1 MLSITSD
8 QYASLDRGARDC
20 FYADLDSYLA
30 VSFPHYDINR
40 RSALIQDCRAG
51 CEALG
56 IKNEDG
62 IHAYHVL
69 SFVAGASIGK
79 DPDYQ
84 AAHRRYVLIGNP
96 PDQLPLDLH
105 SALATWA
112 G

>member
-1 MLSITSD
+1 MLKIKSR
-8 QYASLDRGARDC
+8 QYTSLDRGARDR

-30 VSFPHYDINR
+30 ESFPEYDVTR
-40 RSALIQDCRAG
+40 RGALILDCRAG
-51 CEALG
+51 CETLG

-69 SFVAGASIGK
+69 SFMAGASIGK
-79 DPDYQ
+79 DPDYRV
-84 AAHRRYVLIGNP
+84 AHRRYILTGNP

>member
-1 MLSITSD
+1 MLSISSR
-8 QYASLDRGARDC
+8 QYASLDRGARDR

-30 VSFPHYDINR
+30 ESFPEYDVNQ
-40 RSALIQDCRAG
+40 RSALIRDCRDA
-51 CEALG
+51 CKTLG
-56 IKNEDG
+56 IENEDG

-69 SFVAGASIGK
+69 SFTAGASIGK

-84 AAHRRYVLIGNP
+84 AAHRRYILTGNP